1 MSQPVL
7 PNVGKESPR
16 AKIRWKMPS
25 FWTLVIIG
33 FLVLMVVFLVYPFG
47 SLFLKSFF
55 HPETEKLSFVNFMDF
70 FTTPYYFNTLK
81 HSLAVSG
88 TTTVLATLIGVPLA
102 YIMTRFNVWGKSVIN
117 IMIILSLL
125 SPPFIGAYSWI
136 LLLGRNGFITNLFE
150 KIGIILPTIYGFQGM
165 ILVFTLKLF
174 PFVYMYVSGA
184 LSTMDSSL
192 EEAAENLGMS
202 RIRKLLT
209 VTFPVIVPT
218 ITAGAL
224 VVFMTSLADFGTP
237 LLIAEGYK
245 VLPVIVYEEYMSD
258 IGGNV
263 YLASTL
269 STVIVLCAL
278 LVMFVQK
285 FIVSRKN
292 YRMSG
297 LRPPVVQKLKL
308 GNRLLLTAIAFFI
321 SLFAVTPQIVV
332 FITSFIKTRGPL
344 FVSGFSLESYRTIGF
359 KLSKN
364 ITNTFYFAGI
374 AIVIM
379 VILGLLLSYVVV
391 RRKSFITSLLDSLA
405 MFPYVIP
412 GSVLGIG
419 LIMAF
424 NKGPLLLTGTV
435 TIIVVSYVIRKL
447 PFILR
452 SSSAI
457 LYQIDPS
464 IEEASISLGVPPM
477 RTFFKTTS
485 VLMLPG
491 LFAGAILSWVQ
502 TINELSSTLILF
514 SGKTGTISV
523 AIFTEIFKDS
533 YGTAAALASILS
545 VATVISLLIF
555 NKFSGGRSVMM

>member
-1 MSQPVL
+1 MSKPVL
-7 PNVGKESPR
+7 SPPGR
-16 AKIRWKMPS
+16 PGRLGLNMRLPS
-25 FWTLVIIG
+25 FWLLVIII
-33 FLVLMVVFLVYPFG
+33 LLALMIVFLVYPFS
-47 SLFLKSFF
+47 SLFLKSLY
-55 HPETEKLSFVNFMDF
+55 HPETNQLSLIHFQEF
-70 FTTPYYFNTLK
+70 FQTKYYFDTLK
-81 HSLAVSG
+81 HSLTVSAV
-88 TTTVLATLIGVPLA
+88 TTLLATLIGVPLA
-102 YIMTRFNVWGKSVIN
+102 YVMTRFNLWGKATIN

-136 LLLGRNGFITNLFE
+136 LLLGRNGFITRLFE
-150 KIGIILPTIYGFQGM
+150 QIGITLPTIYGFYGM

-174 PFVYMYVSGA
+174 PFVYLYVSGA
-184 LSTMDSSL
+184 LSNMDSSL

-202 RIRKLLT
+202 RVRKLLT
-209 VTFPVIVPT
+209 LTFPVIMPT
-218 ITAGAL
+218 ISAGAL

-245 VLPVIVYEEYMSD
+245 VLPVVVYEEYMSD

-278 LVMFVQK
+278 LVLFVQK
-285 FIVSRKN
+285 FMISRKN
-292 YRMSG
+292 YRMSA
-297 LRPPVVQKLKL
+297 LRPPAVQKLRPL
-308 GNRLLLTAIAFFI
+308 QRVLLTTAAFLI

-344 FVSGFSLESYRTIGF
+344 FVSGFSLDSYKTIGF
-359 KLSKN
+359 KLGRN
-364 ITNTFYFAGI
+364 IGNTFYFSSI
-374 AIVIM
+374 AILIM
-379 VILGLLLSYVVV
+379 IIVGLLLSYVVV
-391 RRKSFITSLLDSLA
+391 RRKSWVTSLLDSLA

-419 LIMAF
+419 LVMAF
-424 NKGPLLLTGTV
+424 NKGPLMLTGTAA
-435 TIIVVSYVIRKL
+435 IIIIAYVIRKL

-452 SSSAI
+452 SSTAI

-477 RTFFKTTS
+477 RTFFKTTAF
-485 VLMLPG
+485 LMLPG

-502 TINELSSTLILF
+502 TINELSSTIILF

-533 YGTAAALASILS
+533 FGTAAALASILS
-545 VATVISLLIF
+545 AATVVSLLLF
-555 NKFSGGRSVMM
+555 NKFSGGRSVLM

>member
-1 MSQPVL
+1 MSKPVI
-7 PNVGKESPR
+7 SPPER
-16 AKIRWKMPS
+16 SARSGLKLRLPS
-25 FWTLVIIG
+25 FWLLVMII
-33 FLVLMVVFLVYPFG
+33 LLALMILFLVYPFS
-47 SLFLKSFF
+47 SLFLKSLY
-55 HPETEKLSFVNFMDF
+55 HPETGKLSLIHFQEF
-70 FTTPYYFNTLK
+70 FQTKYYLDTLK
-81 HSLAVSG
+81 HSLTVSAV
-88 TTTVLATLIGVPLA
+88 TTLLATLIGVPLA
-102 YIMTRFNVWGKSVIN
+102 YVMTRFNVWGKAAIN

-136 LLLGRNGFITNLFE
+136 LLLGRNGFVTRMFE
-150 KIGIILPTIYGFQGM
+150 QIGITLPTIYGFYGM

-174 PFVYMYVSGA
+174 PFVYLYVAGA
-184 LSTMDSSL
+184 LSNMDSSL

-202 RIRKLLT
+202 RMRKLLT
-209 VTFPVIVPT
+209 LTFPVIMPT
-218 ITAGAL
+218 ISAGAL

-245 VLPVIVYEEYMSD
+245 VLPVVVYEEYMSD

-278 LVMFVQK
+278 LVLFVQK
-285 FIVSRKN
+285 YAISRKN
-292 YRMSG
+292 YRMSA
-297 LRPPVVQKLKL
+297 LRPPAVQKLQPL
-308 GNRLLLTAIAFFI
+308 GRTLMTAAAFLI

-344 FVSGFSLESYRTIGF
+344 FVSGFSLDSYRTIGF
-359 KLSKN
+359 KLARN
-364 ITNTFYFAGI
+364 IGNTFYFASI
-374 AIVIM
+374 AILIM
-379 VILGLLLSYVVV
+379 IIVGLLLSYVVV
-391 RRKSFITSLLDSLA
+391 RRKSWVTSLLDSLA

-419 LIMAF
+419 LVMAF
-424 NKGPLLLTGTV
+424 NKGPMMLTGTAA
-435 TIIVVSYVIRKL
+435 IIIIAYVIRKL

-452 SSSAI
+452 SSTAI

-477 RTFFKTTS
+477 RTFFKTTAF
-485 VLMLPG
+485 LMLPG

-502 TINELSSTLILF
+502 TINELSSTIILF
-514 SGKTGTISV
+514 SGQTGTISV

-533 YGTAAALASILS
+533 FGTAAALASILS
-545 VATVISLLIF
+545 AATVVSLLLF
-555 NKFSGGRSVMM
+555 NKFSGGRSVLM